1 MLQQHLRHGVVV
13 GVLAMV
19 LVGVVALAP
28 GVSVAQESPAEE
40 SADRVASSLTPR
52 MVDASE
58 YPIVHLYADIH
69 GPLSSD
75 APPDVVVEENGAVR
89 APVSAEWIPT
99 SHDVVLIIDTS
110 GSMRGNAI
118 AAARQAAIALVDRIG
133 PATRIGLVEFAGVAR
148 TVVGL
153 TTDHDEVRAGIAQ
166 LTAGGETAL
175 YDGVALAM
183 DLLDDASADGS
194 DVAATA
200 TLVVLADGEDN
211 ASALDEDAIIARLR
225 SAPVTVQAIELRTI
239 VSDVAALERLAV
251 VTGGVTVTAE
261 GPGDLGKIFD
271 ELNVAAPSR
280 LRITYESAA
289 RGQVLLAVT
298 VTSASDTA
306 GYEPWRIALPMDA
319 SATPPSTPVEPL
331 GISTLLPDR
340 PSAWLLVAGWALA
353 LASLIAVVAIAPH
366 TPRLDPS
373 RLGGRHRS
381 RVARA
386 VDRMLGAAESGLQ
399 RDGRLAGLADALDR
413 AGVAMT
419 PGRYL
424 VNVAA
429 QVAVA
434 GLAGFLLS
442 GSLLALFAMATVIV
456 LARVLLSMRIERR
469 RAAFADQLDDTLQ
482 LLAGSL
488 RAGHSLLQ
496 SIDTV
501 ASEAEKPTS
510 DEFRRIINATRLGQD
525 LSQAFEGVVQ
535 RTDSADLDWVA
546 QAIAIHRE
554 VGGNLAGV
562 LDSVGETIRE
572 RNQIRRQVKALSA
585 EGRLS
590 AMVLMGL
597 PIGLLA
603 FLAVTS
609 PGHVQA
615 FTTSLLGLGMLGS
628 GIVLLLVGGL
638 WLRKLV
644 RIEF

>member
-1 MLQQHLRHGVVV
+1 MRHGWVL
-13 GVLAMV
+13 GVLVAVLIGAVV
-19 LVGVVALAP
+19 LVPAA
-28 GVSVAQESPAEE
+28 SAAEE
-40 SADRVASSLTPR
+40 STDHVKSSITPR

-58 YPIVHLYADIH
+58 YPMVHLYADVH
-69 GPLSSD
+69 GLSSSD
-75 APPDVVVEENGAVR
+75 APPEVVVEENGAVR
-89 APVSAEWIPT
+89 ATVAAEWIPT

-110 GSMRGNAI
+110 GSMRGDAI
-118 AAARQAAIALVDRIG
+118 AAARQAATALVDRIG
-133 PATRIGLVEFAGVAR
+133 PATRVGLVEFAGVAR

-153 TTDHDEVRAGIAQ
+153 TMDHNEVRAGIAQ

-175 YDGVALAM
+175 YDGVELAL
-183 DLLDDASADGS
+183 DLLDEASADDS
-194 DVAATA
+194 DGAGTA

-211 ASALDEDAIIARLR
+211 ASTLDEDAIIVRLR

-239 VSDVAALERLAV
+239 VSDVAALKRLAA

-261 GPGDLGKIFD
+261 GPGDLGQIFA
-271 ELNVAAPSR
+271 ELDVAAPSR

-289 RGQVLLAVT
+289 RGQVLLAVA
-298 VTSASDTA
+298 VTSAGGTA
-306 GYEPWRIALPMDA
+306 RYEPWRVGLPMDVP
-319 SATPPSTPVEPL
+319 ATPPSTLVEPS
-331 GISTLLPDR
+331 GISTLLPER

-353 LASLIAVVAIAPH
+353 VASLIAVVAIAPH

-386 VDRMLGAAESGLQ
+386 VDRVLGAAESGLQ
-399 RDGRLAGLADALDR
+399 RGGRLAGLADALDR

-424 VNVAA
+424 VNIAA
-429 QVAVA
+429 QVAIA
-434 GLAGFLLS
+434 GMAGFILS
-442 GSLLALFAMATVIV
+442 GTLLAMFAMATMIV
-456 LARVLLSMRIERR
+456 LARVMLTIKMERR

-525 LSQAFEGVVQ
+525 LSQTFEGVVQ
-535 RTDSADLDWVA
+535 RTESADLDWVA

-603 FLAVTS
+603 FLSITS
-609 PGHVQA
+609 PGHIQA
-615 FTTSLLGLGMLGS
+615 FTSSLLGLAMLGS

>member
-1 MLQQHLRHGVVV
+1 
-13 GVLAMV
+13 
-19 LVGVVALAP
+19 
-28 GVSVAQESPAEE
+28 
-40 SADRVASSLTPR
+40 
-52 MVDASE
+52 
-58 YPIVHLYADIH
+58 
-69 GPLSSD
+69 
-75 APPDVVVEENGAVR
+75 
-89 APVSAEWIPT
+89 
-99 SHDVVLIIDTS
+99 
-110 GSMRGNAI
+110 
-118 AAARQAAIALVDRIG
+118 
-133 PATRIGLVEFAGVAR
+133 
-148 TVVGL
+148 
-153 TTDHDEVRAGIAQ
+153 
-166 LTAGGETAL
+166 
-175 YDGVALAM
+175 
-183 DLLDDASADGS
+183 
-194 DVAATA
+194 
-200 TLVVLADGEDN
+200 
-211 ASALDEDAIIARLR
+211 
-225 SAPVTVQAIELRTI
+225 
-239 VSDVAALERLAV
+239 
-251 VTGGVTVTAE
+251 
-261 GPGDLGKIFD
+261 
-271 ELNVAAPSR
+271 
-280 LRITYESAA
+280 
-289 RGQVLLAVT
+289 
-298 VTSASDTA
+298 
-306 GYEPWRIALPMDA
+306 
-319 SATPPSTPVEPL
+319 
-331 GISTLLPDR
+331 
-340 PSAWLLVAGWALA
+340 
-353 LASLIAVVAIAPH
+353 
-366 TPRLDPS
+366 
-373 RLGGRHRS
+373 
-381 RVARA
+381 
-386 VDRMLGAAESGLQ
+386 
-399 RDGRLAGLADALDR
+399 
-413 AGVAMT
+413 MT

-590 AMVLMGL
+590 AMVLMGV

-603 FLAVTS
+603 FLAATS